1 MHHRAGVVNCDG
13 TGGIGEHM
21 DPQRIIATLG
31 KVAQE
36 RGVSIIYACESGSRA
51 WGFESPDSDYDVRF
65 LYVRPV
71 PDYVRLSP
79 PDDTIEVPPV
89 DDLDISGWDVF
100 KACRL
105 MRKSNPPL
113 LEWLGSPIVYM
124 EGAAVE
130 GLRAIGRQHFSRRA
144 CAEHYLSMAN
154 MNHSKCAGRVR
165 VVRKKYLYVLRPL
178 ACARWLVERETF
190 PPTAFEDVLADVA
203 GPADVRQEIARL
215 LADKKVNRDMGETA
229 ALPVFQDFIAAE
241 MERLTAAIRAIPGT
255 HFPEAPLDEWLAG
268 VLGIA

>member
-1 MHHRAGVVNCDG
+1 MHQRAGAVNCHG
-13 TGGIGEHM
+13 TGGIGEPM
-21 DPQRIIATLG
+21 DPKHIITILD

-36 RGVSIIYACESGSRA
+36 RGVSIIFACESGSRA

-71 PDYVRLSP
+71 ADYLRLSP
-79 PDDTIEVPPV
+79 PDDTIEVSPA
-89 DDLDISGWDVF
+89 DDLDVSGWDVF

-113 LEWLGSPIVYM
+113 LEWLGSPTVYR
-124 EGAAVE
+124 EDAAVE
-130 GLRAIGRQHFSRRA
+130 GLRSIGRQHFSRRA

-154 MNHSKCAGRVR
+154 MNHSKCTGRVR

-190 PPTAFEDVLADVA
+190 PPTAFDDVLAGVA
-203 GPADVRQEIARL
+203 GPDDVRQEIARL
-215 LADKKVNRDMGETA
+215 LADKKVNREMGEMA
-229 ALPVFQDFIAAE
+229 ALPVFQDFIE
-241 MERLTAAIRAIPGT
+241 GEVGRLTAAIRTIPGT
-255 HFPEAPLDEWLAG
+255 HFPEAPLDGWLAG
-268 VLGIA
+268 VLDIP